1 MLRRRS
7 PGAGHPPVGLD
18 GPRVRAVDLLVGYG
32 APVCPPVD
40 LELDAG
46 EAVVVV
52 GANGTGKSTLLS
64 SVLGLTPTL
73 GGRLEV
79 LSREVDERAAH
90 FRRSVSSSTGQDAF
104 FPALTVREH
113 LLLTAYGHGATHPE
127 QVVDPLVED
136 FGLAG
141 RAEALP
147 SALSSG
153 QRRRLLLAAALARP
167 RVLLVLDEPEQRLDA
182 GMRRRLS
189 DRLRAEHEGGGA
201 VLVASHDTHLV
212 RTVAT
217 SVLVLSE
224 AAVTHVGPDE
234 GAAALDAL

>member
-1 MLRRRS
+1 MLGRRS
-7 PGAGHPPVGLD
+7 RGAAHPPSAVD
-18 GPRVRAVDLLVGYG
+18 GPRVRAVDLLLGYG

-40 LELDAG
+40 LEVHAG

-52 GANGTGKSTLLS
+52 GANGTGKTTLLC
-64 SVLGLTPTL
+64 SVLGLTLPL

-79 LSREVDERAAH
+79 LGREVDERDAD

-127 QVVDPLVED
+127 QVVDPLVEE

-182 GMRRRLS
+182 GMRRRLG
-189 DRLRAEHEGGGA
+189 DRLRAEREGGGA
-201 VLVASHDTHLV
+201 VLVASHDPHLV
-212 RTVAT
+212 RAAAT
-217 SVLVLSE
+217 SVLVLTE
-224 AAVTHVGPDE
+224 TAVLRVGPDE
-234 GAAALDAL
+234 GAAALDEL